1 MNEPNRTQDGLAQPS
16 AADYMSAID
25 KVRAYEGAQQAL
37 EMGNATLRAVASLRT
52 TLHAFAKRLSRGTA
66 PKRILAQTGVTY
78 VD

>member
-1 MNEPNRTQDGLAQPS
+1 MNGLNRTHDWLAETS

-52 TLHAFAKRLSRGTA
+52 ALAAFTKRLSRGA
-66 PKRILAQTGVTY
+66 
-78 VD
+78 